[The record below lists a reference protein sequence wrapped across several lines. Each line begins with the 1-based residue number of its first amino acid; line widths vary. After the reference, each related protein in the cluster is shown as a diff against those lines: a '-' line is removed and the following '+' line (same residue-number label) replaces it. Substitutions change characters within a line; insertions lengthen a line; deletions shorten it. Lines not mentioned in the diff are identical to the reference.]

1 MSQTAAT
8 LILVSFKFNLMKY
21 VLTLLAVLSIAS
33 ACFRLYHIFRR
44 RGYELPHTQL
54 AWSREQGTSKMREWH
69 LMLKDVLE
77 IWLQSDE

>member
-44 RGYELPHTQL
+44 RGYELPHTQV
-54 AWSREQGTSKMREWH
+54 A
-69 LMLKDVLE
+69 
-77 IWLQSDE
+77 